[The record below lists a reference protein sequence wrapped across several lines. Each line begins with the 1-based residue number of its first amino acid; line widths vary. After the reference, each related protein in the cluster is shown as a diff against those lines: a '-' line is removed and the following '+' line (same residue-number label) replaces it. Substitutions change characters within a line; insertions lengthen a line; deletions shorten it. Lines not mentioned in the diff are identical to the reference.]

1 MSDKRTVH
9 HFEFYDTEITI
20 TERPFYGELDGDVTV
35 DSDSYQMKADLVGRP
50 YGEQTLILTFGD
62 TYLRVKE
69 REDIY
74 EVLKALIE
82 RYEKNWDI
90 QGSEQSTKEVNV

>member
-9 HFEFYDTEITI
+9 HFEFYDTEVTI
-20 TERPFYGELDGDVTV
+20 TERPFYGELDGDITI
-35 DSDSYQMKADLVGRP
+35 DSDSYKMEADLVGRP
-50 YGEQTLILTFGD
+50 NGEQTLILTFGD
-62 TYLRVKE
+62 THLRVKG

-74 EVLKALIE
+74 KALKDLIE

-90 QGSEQSTKEVNV
+90 RSLSEKASEQE